1 MNMFERKIVEE
12 ILQLGA
18 ISPARLQILIGPRQV
33 GKSAKRQRPSKRPRN
48 IAVEVKSRRPGKTSG
63 LSAFKKK
70 HPKST
75 PLIIG
80 SDGIP
85 LEEIF

>member
-1 MNMFERKIVEE
+1 MDDADAS
-12 ILQLGA
+12 G
-18 ISPARLQILIGPRQV
+18 
-33 GKSAKRQRPSKRPRN
+33 RPRL
-48 IAVEVKSRRPGKTSG
+48 IAIEVKSGRPRKTSG

-80 SDGIP
+80 SGGIP
-85 LEEIF
+85 LEKFFENSEIS

>member
-1 MNMFERKIVEE
+1 MDDADAS
-12 ILQLGA
+12 G
-18 ISPARLQILIGPRQV
+18 
-33 GKSAKRQRPSKRPRN
+33 RPRL
-48 IAVEVKSRRPGKTSG
+48 IAIEVKSGRPGKTSG

-80 SDGIP
+80 SGGIF
-85 LEEIF
+85 LEEFFEKPRIF

>member
-1 MNMFERKIVEE
+1 MDDSDAS
-12 ILQLGA
+12 G
-18 ISPARLQILIGPRQV
+18 
-33 GKSAKRQRPSKRPRN
+33 RPRL
-48 IAVEVKSRRPGKTSG
+48 IAIEVKSGRPGKTSG

-80 SDGIP
+80 SGRIS
-85 LEEIF
+85 LENFFENPRIF

>member
-1 MNMFERKIVEE
+1 MDDADAS
-12 ILQLGA
+12 G
-18 ISPARLQILIGPRQV
+18 
-33 GKSAKRQRPSKRPRN
+33 RPRH

-75 PLIIG
+75 TLIIG
-80 SDGIP
+80 SGGIP
-85 LEEIF
+85 FEKFFENPEIS